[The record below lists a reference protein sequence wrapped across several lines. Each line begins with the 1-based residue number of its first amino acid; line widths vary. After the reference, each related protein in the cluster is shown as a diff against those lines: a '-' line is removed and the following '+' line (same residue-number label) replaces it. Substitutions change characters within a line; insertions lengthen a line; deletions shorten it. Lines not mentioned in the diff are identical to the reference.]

1 MGQPDGGRSALGHQ
15 APRPLAPGQPAPG
28 QSVVSQVLAGQAGRA
43 GGRADLVGPAG
54 AGRPGGLAGSRVR
67 VERDLPP
74 GQVVRPDWPAQ
85 HYGRVPRF
93 RPDTWTFTVMG
104 ATESGVEHR
113 WDWAGITRL
122 PRRAVTADLHCVTK
136 CTIPG
141 IAWEGI
147 AAAEILSA
155 APPDGA
161 VTHVMVWAEYGY
173 SANIGIGDFASD
185 STLFATAVAGV
196 PLTPEHGYPIRLVVP
211 HLYGWKSVK
220 WVRAVEYLTENRR
233 GFWEE
238 RGYHNSAD
246 PWHEERFSHEE

>member
-1 MGQPDGGRSALGHQ
+1 
-15 APRPLAPGQPAPG
+15 
-28 QSVVSQVLAGQAGRA
+28 
-43 GGRADLVGPAG
+43 
-54 AGRPGGLAGSRVR
+54 

-74 GQVVRPDWPAQ
+74 GQVVRRDWPAQ

-93 RPDTWTFTVMG
+93 RPDTWTFTVTG

-113 WDWAGITRL
+113 WDWAALTRL
-122 PRRAVTADLHCVTK
+122 PRCAVTADLHCVTK
-136 CTIPG
+136 CTIPE
-141 IAWEGI
+141 IPWEGI
-147 AAAEILSA
+147 AAAGLLAA
-155 APPDGA
+155 APPAGP

-173 SANIGIGDFASD
+173 SANIAIGDFAAGT
-185 STLFATAVAGV
+185 TLFATAVAGA

-246 PWHEERFSHEE
+246 PWHEERFSHQE

>member
-1 MGQPDGGRSALGHQ
+1 MGQPDGGRAALGRQTLDEQ
-15 APRPLAPGQPAPG
+15 AGDQQAGRPSA
-28 QSVVSQVLAGQAGRA
+28 VSQVLAGQAGHAAARGPGRGA
-43 GGRADLVGPAG
+43 GGR
-54 AGRPGGLAGSRVR
+54 VR
-67 VERDLPP
+67 AERELPP
-74 GQVVRPDWPAQ
+74 GQVIRPDWPAQ

-104 ATESGVEHR
+104 ATESGTEHR

-122 PRRAVTADLHCVTK
+122 PCCAVTADLHCVTK
-136 CTIPG
+136 CTVPA

-147 AAAEILSA
+147 PAAEFLSA
-155 APPDGA
+155 APPAGA

-173 SANIGIGDFASD
+173 SANIRIGDFAAD
-185 STLFATAVAGV
+185 STLFATAVAGL
-196 PLTPEHGYPIRLVVP
+196 PLSPEHGYPMRLVVP

-246 PWHEERFSHEE
+246 PWHEERFSHQE

>member
-1 MGQPDGGRSALGHQ
+1 MGQPDGGRAAAGQQ
-15 APRPLAPGQPAPG
+15 APNLQPRG
-28 QSVVSQVLAGQAGRA
+28 QSLVSQVLAGAA
-43 GGRADLVGPAG
+43 GGRV
-54 AGRPGGLAGSRVR
+54 RVR
-67 VERDLPP
+67 ADRDLPP
-74 GQVVRPDWPAQ
+74 GQMARPDWPAQ

-104 ATESGVEHR
+104 ATGSGAEHR

-122 PRRAVTADLHCVTK
+122 PRCAVTADLHCVTK
-136 CTIPG
+136 CTIPA
-141 IAWEGI
+141 IAWGGI
-147 AAAEILSA
+147 PATEILSA
-155 APPDGA
+155 APPADA

-173 SANIGIGDFASD
+173 SANIGIGDFAAD
-185 STLFATAVAGV
+185 TTLFATAVAGV
-196 PLTPEHGYPIRLVVP
+196 PLTPEHGYPMRLVVP

-246 PWHEERFSHEE
+246 PWHEERFSHQE

>member
-1 MGQPDGGRSALGHQ
+1 MGQPDGGRAALGQHSLGQQ
-15 APRPLAPGQPAPG
+15 AGP
-28 QSVVSQVLAGQAGRA
+28 QSVVSQVLAGQASHAPGAA
-43 GGRADLVGPAG
+43 GVTGPAG
-54 AGRPGGLAGSRVR
+54 VTGSARVASGRVR

-85 HYGRVPRF
+85 HYGRVPGF
-93 RPDTWTFTVMG
+93 RPDTWSFTVMG
-104 ATESGVEHR
+104 ATESGAEQR

-136 CTIPG
+136 CTVPAID
-141 IAWEGI
+141 WEGI
-147 AAAEILSA
+147 PATEILSA
-155 APPDGA
+155 APPAGA

-173 SANIGIGDFASD
+173 SANVGIGDFAAD
-185 STLFATAVAGV
+185 TTLFATAVAGV
-196 PLTPEHGYPIRLVVP
+196 ALAPEHGYPMRLVVP

-246 PWHEERFSHEE
+246 PWHEERFSHQE

>member
-1 MGQPDGGRSALGHQ
+1 MGQPDGGRAGLGQ
-15 APRPLAPGQPAPG
+15 QVPGQQSPG
-28 QSVVSQVLAGQAGRA
+28 QQSPGQQSPGQGAARQSLVSQVLAGAAASQARA
-43 GGRADLVGPAG
+43 G
-54 AGRPGGLAGSRVR
+54 
-67 VERDLPP
+67 RDLPP
-74 GQVVRPDWPAQ
+74 GQVIRRDWPAQ
-85 HYGRVPRF
+85 HYGPVPRF
-93 RPDTWTFTVMG
+93 RPDTWTFMVMG

-122 PRRAVTADLHCVTK
+122 PRCAVTADLHCVTK
-136 CTIPG
+136 CTIPA

-147 AAAEILSA
+147 PAAEVLSV
-155 APPDGA
+155 APPAGP

-173 SANIGIGDFASD
+173 SANIGIDDFAAD
-185 STLFATAVAGV
+185 TTLFATAVAGD

-246 PWHEERFSHEE
+246 PWREERFSHQE

>member
-1 MGQPDGGRSALGHQ
+1 M
-15 APRPLAPGQPAPG
+15 
-28 QSVVSQVLAGQAGRA
+28 
-43 GGRADLVGPAG
+43 
-54 AGRPGGLAGSRVR
+54 
-67 VERDLPP
+67 
-74 GQVVRPDWPAQ
+74 RPDWPAQ

-104 ATESGVEHR
+104 ATESGTEHR

-122 PRRAVTADLHCVTK
+122 PRCAVTADLHCVTR
-136 CTIPG
+136 CTTRA

-147 AAAEILSA
+147 PAAEILSA
-155 APPDGA
+155 APPAGA

-173 SANIGIGDFASD
+173 SANIGIADFAAD
-185 STLFATAVAGV
+185 TTLFATAVTGF

-246 PWHEERFSHEE
+246 PWHEERFSYQE

>member
-1 MGQPDGGRSALGHQ
+1 MGQPDGGRSTLGQ
-15 APRPLAPGQPAPG
+15 RAPGEQARGEQAPG
-28 QSVVSQVLAGQAGRA
+28 QSARGQSAPCQSAPGRSLVSQVLASA
-43 GGRADLVGPAG
+43 AG
-54 AGRPGGLAGSRVR
+54 APVR
-67 VERDLPP
+67 AERGLPP
-74 GQVVRPDWPAQ
+74 GQKARPDWPAQ

-104 ATESGVEHR
+104 ATESGAEHR

-122 PRRAVTADLHCVTK
+122 PRCAVTADLHCVTR
-136 CTIPG
+136 CTTRA

-147 AAAEILSA
+147 PATEILSA
-155 APPDGA
+155 APPADA

-173 SANIGIGDFASD
+173 SANIGIGDFAAGT
-185 STLFATAVAGV
+185 TLFATAVAGF

-220 WVRAVEYLTENRR
+220 WVRAVEYLTEDRR

-246 PWHEERFSHEE
+246 PWHEERFSYQE

>member
-1 MGQPDGGRSALGHQ
+1 MGQPDGGRSVLGHQ
-15 APRPLAPGQPAPG
+15 APGHQPLGHQPLE
-28 QSVVSQVLAGQAGRA
+28 QSLVSQVLAGAA
-43 GGRADLVGPAG
+43 GGRVWVG
-54 AGRPGGLAGSRVR
+54 R
-67 VERDLPP
+67 ELPP
-74 GQVVRPDWPAQ
+74 GQVVRADWPAR

-104 ATESGVEHR
+104 TTESGVEHR
-113 WDWAGITRL
+113 WDWAAISRL
-122 PRRAVTADLHCVTK
+122 PRCSVTADLHCVTK
-136 CTIPG
+136 CTVPG

-155 APPDGA
+155 APPAGP

-173 SANIGIGDFASD
+173 SANIGIDDFAAD
-185 STLFATAVAGV
+185 TTLFATAVAGV

-246 PWHEERFSHEE
+246 PWHEERFSHQE